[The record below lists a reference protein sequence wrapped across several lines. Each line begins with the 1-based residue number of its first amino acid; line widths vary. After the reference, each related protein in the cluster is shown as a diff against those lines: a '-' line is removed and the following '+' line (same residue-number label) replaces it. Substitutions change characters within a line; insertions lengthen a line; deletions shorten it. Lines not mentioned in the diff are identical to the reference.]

1 QVYALEIHVLD
12 RQGAKP
18 GIYLTLFQ
26 YWWYITVD
34 VSNLSCKYS
43 VDHRTQLEESIHQED
58 KKLKYVEVKELFQL
72 SSKGDDVTLAS
83 RHNFDSKL
91 NKGEVLTVKKLQ
103 QYPQTLEQSVK
114 PKKSKKIQAL
124 WG

>member
-1 QVYALEIHVLD
+1 MIAHTPDVRFYGELPKSIDVESKYAGWVL
-12 RQGAKP
+12 AW
-18 GIYLTLFQ
+18 ICC
-26 YWWYITVD
+26 
-34 VSNLSCKYS
+34 CKYS

-58 KKLKYVEVKELFQL
+58 KKLKYVEVRELFQL